1 MLKFI
6 LLVLFLFL
14 VMRMVVRMLKRGL
27 FFFNKSASSPGENA
41 SASFSSER
49 RIEEA
54 DYEVISSRL
63 NNKEQDAT

>member
-14 VMRMVVRMLKRGL
+14 VLRMVLRMLKKGL
-27 FFFNKSASSPGENA
+27 FFFNKGASSHSESASG
-41 SASFSSER
+41 SFSSER
-49 RIEEA
+49 HIEEA

-63 NNKEQDAT
+63 NNKEQDAI